1 MSDLDANYDRNGSVD
16 DLDANQ
22 DAEHETTAKFA
33 RSELVRG
40 WREYEAKMPRV
51 VPLIKFAAK
60 TDMGQVREN
69 NEDKFDFYEPEIP
82 SILAARGSLFAVG
95 DGIGG
100 ALAGQIASEMLL
112 KNLIA
117 LYYDH
122 PAPDVETALRDAI
135 VQTNEKVYAL
145 AQMIPERA
153 GMGSTLT
160 AAVFVEDRVV
170 IAQVGDSRA
179 YLIRDNIARQVTSD
193 HSWVEE
199 QVKAGVLTRYDAE
212 TSPFRNLITRSI
224 GAAPTVQPDFFEEK
238 ARLGDTWVLCSDG
251 LTGHVHDEEIVRIV
265 IKNSPSEATRQLIE
279 LANAHGGRD
288 NITVFVLSIRDL
300 LTIPAHAASYSV
312 AEENGMS
319 EILNAA
325 SEPGSSRAAFI
336 EAQSAAMPPASN
348 PLVSGTPVGNP
359 PSEEEPPRPGWRK
372 IFGR

>member
-1 MSDLDANYDRNGSVD
+1 MSDLDANFNRNGSVD
-16 DLDANQ
+16 DLDDEQ
-22 DAEHETTAKFA
+22 ESTAKFA

-112 KNLIA
+112 KNLIT

-135 VQTNEKVYAL
+135 VETNKKVYDL

-224 GAAPTVQPDFFEEK
+224 GAAPTVQPDFYEEK
-238 ARLGDTWVLCSDG
+238 ARVGDIWLLCSDG

-265 IKNSPSEATRQLIE
+265 IKHSPSEATRQLVE

-288 NITVFVLSIRDL
+288 NITVIILSIRDL
-300 LTIPAHAASYSV
+300 LPIPAHAASYSV

-319 EILNAA
+319 EILNTV
-325 SEPGSSRAAFI
+325 SEPGASRAAFLD
-336 EAQSAAMPPASN
+336 AQSAAMPPASS
-348 PLVSGTPVGNP
+348 PLASGTPAGNP
-359 PSEEEPPRPGWRK
+359 PSEEDPPRPGWRK